1 MIGWTF
7 QGDLSGPVVGDFSG
21 PVVGDLSGPVVDDLE
36 EGDTVPRR
44 T

>member
-7 QGDLSGPVVGDFSG
+7 QGDLSG